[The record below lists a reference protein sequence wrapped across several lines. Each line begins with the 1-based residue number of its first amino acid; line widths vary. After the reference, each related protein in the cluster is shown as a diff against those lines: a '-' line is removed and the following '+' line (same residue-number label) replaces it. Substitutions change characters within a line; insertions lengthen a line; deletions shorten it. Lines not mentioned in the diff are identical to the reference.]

1 MPFEI
6 KLRDKTVPFEILK
19 RDQNH
24 LEVMIDGRT
33 YSLDIQQVEHDIY
46 SIIYLGKS
54 YDLEVVSGETPRNVS
69 VGYECMNFD
78 FEIIDPQSKYFL
90 SKNKTGGSDKS
101 NTLSSPMPGKVV
113 KIAVSKGQE
122 VKEGT
127 TMIVISAMKM
137 ESEYKA
143 PRDLIIKEILV
154 GEGDIIEGNKPLI
167 AFD

>member
-6 KLRDKTVPFEILK
+6 RLRNKTVPIEILK

-24 LEVMIDGRT
+24 LEVIIDGRK
-33 YSLDIQQVEHDIY
+33 YSLDIHQVEHDIY
-46 SIIYLGKS
+46 SIIYLGES
-54 YDLEVVSGETPRNVS
+54 YDLEVVSGDTPRNITVC
-69 VGYECMNFD
+69 YECMNFD

-90 SKNKTGGSDKS
+90 SKSSAGGSDKS
-101 NTLSSPMPGKVV
+101 NTISSPMPGKVV

-122 VKEGT
+122 VKSGT

-143 PRDLIIKEILV
+143 PRDLIVKDIHV
-154 GEGDIIEGNKPLI
+154 NEGDVIEGNKPLI
-167 AFD
+167 VFE

>member
-6 KLRDKTVPFEILK
+6 KLRDKIVPIEILK
-19 RDQNH
+19 RDHNH
-24 LEVMIDGRT
+24 LEVKIDNRT
-33 YSLDIQQVEHDIY
+33 YRLDIHQVEHDIY
-46 SIIYLGKS
+46 SIIYLGES

-90 SKNKTGGSDKS
+90 SRNKTSGSGQS
-101 NTLSSPMPGKVV
+101 NTISSPMPGKVV

-122 VKEGT
+122 VKEGA

-143 PRDLIIKEILV
+143 PRDLIIKEINV
-154 GEGDIIEGNKPLI
+154 SEGDVVEGNKPLI
-167 AFD
+167 VFD